1 MDEGNLFRHV
11 VVAVDGTDASARA
24 LSHGVRV
31 ARASNALLDL
41 VAVSPVNSTTQWGGA
56 TQPIALLDRPWAEV
70 LRRAASSIDDLP
82 VTTYL
87 VKGDPAKAIVSHAR
101 DHDCDLIVM
110 GSRGRARATA
120 AVLGSTALE
129 VIHRATVPVFVVHGN
144 GARWDDADAV
154 VPATTVGA

>member
-1 MDEGNLFRHV
+1 M
-11 VVAVDGTDASARA
+11 AVDGTKTSARA
-24 LSHGVRV
+24 LAHAVRV

-70 LRRAASSIDDLP
+70 LRRAASSIDHMP

-87 VKGDPAKAIVSHAR
+87 LKGDPAKAIVSHAR
-101 DHDCDLIVM
+101 DRDCDLIVM

-120 AVLGSTALE
+120 ALLGSTALE
-129 VIHRATVPVFVVHGN
+129 VIHRATVPVIVVHGN
-144 GARWDDADAV
+144 SARSDVADAIAAA
-154 VPATTVGA
+154 PSVGE